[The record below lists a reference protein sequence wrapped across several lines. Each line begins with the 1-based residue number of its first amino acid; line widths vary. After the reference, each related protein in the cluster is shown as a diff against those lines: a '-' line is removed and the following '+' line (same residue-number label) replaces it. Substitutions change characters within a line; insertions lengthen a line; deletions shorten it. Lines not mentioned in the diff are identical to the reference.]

1 MLLVAVHHILNGALK
16 VVEYSFWVNAFSNLK
31 TVEDLGVRRAATEG
45 AAKAVAPVGEAVP
58 PVCYVGQHHR
68 LVVYDV
74 GLSDL

>member
-16 VVEYSFWVNAFSNLK
+16 VVEYILRVNAFSYLK
-31 TVEDLGVRRAATEG
+31 TVEYLGVRRTATEG
-45 AAKAVAPVGEAVP
+45 ATKAVAPAGEAVP

>member
-1 MLLVAVHHILNGALK
+1 MLLVAGHHILNGALK
-16 VVEYSFWVNAFSNLK
+16 VVEYILRVNAFSDLK
-31 TVEDLGVRRAATEG
+31 TVEYLGVRRTATEG
-45 AAKAVAPVGEAVP
+45 STEAVAPVGKAVP

>member
-16 VVEYSFWVNAFSNLK
+16 VVEYILRVNAFSNLK
-31 TVEDLGVRRAATEG
+31 TVEYLGVRRTATEG

-68 LVVYDV
+68 FVVYDV